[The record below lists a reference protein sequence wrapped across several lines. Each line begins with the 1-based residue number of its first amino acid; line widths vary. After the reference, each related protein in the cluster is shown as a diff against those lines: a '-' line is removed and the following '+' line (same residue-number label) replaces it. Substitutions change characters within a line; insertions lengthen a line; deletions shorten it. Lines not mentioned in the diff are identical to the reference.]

1 MTPESPG
8 VPAAP
13 EPERHEGSP
22 QPHAPES
29 GPGAPAAHPEGLAGF
44 LAALPRFTQLST
56 AFTKG
61 RLPERAAQASGLHL
75 DKPAIS
81 VLLNLRTSGRPLRIG
96 EIAERMSVVG
106 PHVTRHVQVLEKR
119 GLVHRVSDPEDR
131 RASLIELTPAGSEG
145 VERYG
150 ASLFSWF
157 TDVLADWPE
166 QDRAELARL
175 LTRLANDVTER
186 IALLDEEPE
195 G

>member
-13 EPERHEGSP
+13 EPPRREGSP
-22 QPHAPES
+22 RPSAPGT
-29 GPGAPAAHPEGLAGF
+29 GPDASAPHPEGLAGF
-44 LAALPRFTQLST
+44 LAALPRVTQLSA

-61 RLPERAAQASGLHL
+61 KLPERAAQASGLHL

-81 VLLNLRTSGRPLRIG
+81 VLLNLRTAGRPLRIG
-96 EIAERMSVVG
+96 EIAERMAVVG

-119 GLVHRVSDPEDR
+119 GLVHRVTDPEDR
-131 RASLIELTPAGSEG
+131 RASLIELTPSGYDG

-150 ASLFSWF
+150 ASLFSWV

-166 QDRAELARL
+166 QDRADLSRL
-175 LTRLANDVTER
+175 LTRLANDVTNR
-186 IALLDEEPE
+186 IARLDDEP
-195 G
+195 GT

>member
-13 EPERHEGSP
+13 EPEGREGSP
-22 QPHAPES
+22 RPRAPEA
-29 GPGAPAAHPEGLAGF
+29 GPDAFAPHPEGLAGF
-44 LAALPRFTQLST
+44 LAALPRFTQLSA

-75 DKPAIS
+75 DKPAMG
-81 VLLNLRTSGRPLRIG
+81 VLINLRTAGRPLRVG

-131 RASLIELTPAGSEG
+131 RASLIDLTPAGREG

-166 QDRAELARL
+166 QDRADLTRL
-175 LTRLANDVTER
+175 LTRFANDVTDR
-186 IALLDEEPE
+186 IALLEEEPE